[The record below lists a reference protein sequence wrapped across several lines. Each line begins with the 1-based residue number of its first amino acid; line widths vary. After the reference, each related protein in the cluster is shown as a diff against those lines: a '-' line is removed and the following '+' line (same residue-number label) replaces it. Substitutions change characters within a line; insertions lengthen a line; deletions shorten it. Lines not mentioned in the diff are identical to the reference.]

1 VSEDESPGGMSD
13 DEQPELVNSSLW
25 ANVEAI
31 ETEGQDLPQPLL
43 PQHWV
48 AVVPGIVLYD
58 SLVSVPYFL
67 IHQTFQF
74 MVDRLH
80 WPNHTLFNPY
90 GGLEDSAG

>member
-1 VSEDESPGGMSD
+1 MSD

-31 ETEGQDLPQPLL
+31 ETEGQDLPQPLV

-48 AVVPGIVLYD
+48 AVVPGIGLFD
-58 SLVSVPYFL
+58 SLVSAHCL
-67 IHQTFQF
+67 LLHQTLQF

-80 WPNHTLFNPY
+80 WPNHTFPNPY
-90 GGLEDSAG
+90 RGLEDSAG